1 MESKFCPLTN
11 QLYMMAYE
19 ELGRTLVKR
28 KFSTLNILTLG
39 NKWIIGFGCEGHPD
53 VNDWFGILDDV
64 GEKIESYMNELSNHN
79 SKRSAFIDTFGT
91 CSRDVSKVLSG
102 KKRKREIELQ
112 KSRNAYT
119 INASCIRHL
128 KMLRDLQKDK
138 GWYEKPT
145 TCGYKFFDWRQ
156 NKSSHENIYA
166 FFLHTALGI
175 AVELKTDIF
184 NWFRSARHIHQTAV
198 PVIYNEKTDVIS
210 FQNSEWN
217 ILAWGSGTISSTTQK
232 KRRKFYIQN
241 KGIGWD
247 LPNLRVTQELFRNFF
262 IDIQTRPNG
271 DDLVARAN
279 ELELQPFD

>member
-1 MESKFCPLTN
+1 MRPRPTPRKGRSNIVGSEFFRQDWDVTFLPLCNKLITELVNFSLIMESKFCPLTN
-11 QLYMMAYE
+11 RLYMMAYE

-79 SKRSAFIDTFGT
+79 SKRSAFIDTFGS
-91 CSRDVSKVLSG
+91 SRVLSG

-156 NKSSHENIYA
+156 NKSSHEKIYA
-166 FFLHTALGI
+166 FFLHTAL
-175 AVELKTDIF
+175 
-184 NWFRSARHIHQTAV
+184 
-198 PVIYNEKTDVIS
+198 
-210 FQNSEWN
+210 
-217 ILAWGSGTISSTTQK
+217 
-232 KRRKFYIQN
+232 
-241 KGIGWD
+241 
-247 LPNLRVTQELFRNFF
+247 
-262 IDIQTRPNG
+262 
-271 DDLVARAN
+271 
-279 ELELQPFD
+279 